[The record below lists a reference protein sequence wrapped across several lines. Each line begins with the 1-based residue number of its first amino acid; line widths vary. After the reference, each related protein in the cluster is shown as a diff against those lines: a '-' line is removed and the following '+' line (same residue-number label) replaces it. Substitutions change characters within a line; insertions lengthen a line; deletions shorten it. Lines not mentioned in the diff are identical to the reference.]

1 MLIVAVLA
9 KIILFCRKTRTDEL
23 KRFNYV
29 LLSTLA
35 DFDFVIY

>member
-9 KIILFCRKTRTDEL
+9 KIILFCRKTRTGEP

-29 LLSTLA
+29 LFSTLA
-35 DFDFVIY
+35 DYIL